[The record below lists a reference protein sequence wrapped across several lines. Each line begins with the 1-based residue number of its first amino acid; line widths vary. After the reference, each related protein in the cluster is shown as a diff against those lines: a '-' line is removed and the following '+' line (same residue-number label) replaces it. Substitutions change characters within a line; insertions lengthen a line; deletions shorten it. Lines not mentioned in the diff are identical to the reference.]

1 MKTEVEIEF
10 TPIEDD
16 DDEVIDVQSDEDGKA
31 TIDPTSSRDKNLVI
45 GAKHDEAK
53 KPVHEEPSMD
63 LDLVLEQLK
72 VLSEHRKRVKE
83 NKEQAHKVQIQQQQ
97 QVTAR
102 REEEEKI
109 KQKMTRENKL
119 RTEGTLIQL
128 TRVMSIVVDTCQL
141 CFYSPNIVYQVHF
154 MLVVK

>member
-1 MKTEVEIEF
+1 MQAYLKTEVEIEF

-31 TIDPTSSRDKNLVI
+31 TIDPTSPRDKHVVI
-45 GAKHDEAK
+45 GAKGDEAK
-53 KPVHEEPSMD
+53 KPANDEPSMD

-72 VLSEHRKRVKE
+72 VLADHRKRIKE
-83 NKEQAHKVQIQQQQ
+83 NKEQAHKVQIEQQQ

-119 RTEGTLIQL
+119 RTEGTR
-128 TRVMSIVVDTCQL
+128 TR
-141 CFYSPNIVYQVHF
+141 
-154 MLVVK
+154 

>member
-1 MKTEVEIEF
+1 MTNGDWSIVSDAVQAYLKTEVEIEF

-31 TIDPTSSRDKNLVI
+31 KVDPTSPRDKNVVI
-45 GAKHDEAK
+45 GAKPDEAK
-53 KPVHEEPSMD
+53 QPVNEEPSMD

-83 NKEQAHKVQIQQQQ
+83 NKEQLVKEQIQQQQ

-109 KQKMTRENKL
+109 KQKITREKKL
-119 RTEGTLIQL
+119 RTEG
-128 TRVMSIVVDTCQL
+128 MVDTCQ
-141 CFYSPNIVYQVHF
+141 CVSHF
-154 MLVVK
+154 KTVT